1 MNSNELNQI
10 KNEYHKVLN
19 SIEEFDIINVQ
30 RKELVNKR
38 DELNNL
44 ILLKQKLESNKFI
57 RYYINVL
64 KQIENIND
72 DFNNYFDDELLY
84 KIINSID
91 IKRTNG
97 IYVYKGTFYDTCHAP
112 LYKASYDTPNA
123 SYREYMDIEK
133 DYSSS
138 IVQIPIKKCDD
149 FEKYNIVFY
158 PLPYPYDN
166 GNLELY
172 QNLRRTFFR
181 TCIFEGQDKAIEKI
195 LTLKSKDFIQMK

>member
-84 KIINSID
+84 KIIN
-91 IKRTNG
+91 
-97 IYVYKGTFYDTCHAP
+97 
-112 LYKASYDTPNA
+112 
-123 SYREYMDIEK
+123 
-133 DYSSS
+133 
-138 IVQIPIKKCDD
+138 
-149 FEKYNIVFY
+149 
-158 PLPYPYDN
+158 
-166 GNLELY
+166 
-172 QNLRRTFFR
+172 
-181 TCIFEGQDKAIEKI
+181 I
-195 LTLKSKDFIQMK
+195 LLTR